1 MVIGVRSILCA
12 LQLTFTS
19 FWAESR
25 VMNKVVKGCC
35 PPDLYILVPEWY
47 LPHGRQWKWKN
58 LVKLRVMCHTPCLLP
73 VGGGG
78 GGHVNCL
85 NWTTCPSWPTP
96 MTAICDR
103 RPYTHVS
110 PTQLKQNCLTKWFR
124 LEVDYRNVWTKH
136 NLKMYIALFSP
147 LLSLGFTDD
156 KTEAEERTHWLP
168 QLRPYSE
175 WRS

>member
-1 MVIGVRSILCA
+1 MEGFSGGSCKGMKIETKVVKWHRIYGHEEFVQSCVP

-35 PPDLYILVPEWY
+35 PLTYIFLVPEWY

-78 GGHVNCL
+78 GRVTMSIASTGQPAHL
-85 NWTTCPSWPTP
+85 GLHPWLPSAIEGPTP
-96 MTAICDR
+96 MSALLN
-103 RPYTHVS
+103 S
-110 PTQLKQNCLTKWFR
+110 SK
-124 LEVDYRNVWTKH
+124 
-136 NLKMYIALFSP
+136 IAW
-147 LLSLGFTDD
+147 LSDSD
-156 KTEAEERTHWLP
+156 
-168 QLRPYSE
+168 
-175 WRS
+175 